1 MIRVRVDWQSQCPG
15 CGTQLAVDFLEN
27 LPDSTICPWCGHV
40 CAIGHQPDYDQIRST
55 LRKAARE
62 LEDQANAKAP
72 V

>member
-1 MIRVRVDWQSQCPG
+1 
-15 CGTQLAVDFLEN
+15 VDFLEN